1 MVVQASAAGQPCS
14 LLGYKMASDGGG
26 MRHLNAPFRAA
37 SDSVK
42 ALGSAEEASRLGSY
56 ANVFMNGGEVF
67 KFAVRAVPTV
77 SADFLCRV
85 IITLTQTSY
94 HSYTE
99 TALHDHEWRRGC
111 QICRARRAPG
121 EWHHEADGIGVKSR
135 SLGRKRAHQITVP
148 QVARHLQASRQR
160 GGTQPD
166 HRGCGLR
173 ARCSVPVPPPA
184 LCVQLVM
191 EQN

>member
-14 LLGYKMASDGGG
+14 LLGHKMASDGGG

-77 SADFLCRV
+77 SADFLYRV
-85 IITLTQTSY
+85 IITLTWKQPY
-94 HSYTE
+94 MIMNGGE
-99 TALHDHEWRRGC
+99 VFQFAVQRRS
-111 QICRARRAPG
+111 PG
-121 EWHHEADGIGVKSR
+121 EWRHEADGIGVESR
-135 SLGRKRAHQITVP
+135 SIGRGRARQITVP
-148 QVARHLQASRQR
+148 QVARHLQASRQQLRR

-166 HRGCGLR
+166 HRGCDLR
-173 ARCSVPVPPPA
+173 AHRYVPVSPPA

-191 EQN
+191 ERH